1 MNRIDELEGL
11 RGLLAAWV
19 VIVHLLPAAGIEP
32 NALGVFKPLF
42 GELIRVQV
50 FCIMSGFVIFMMMAK
65 VQEDYSVYI
74 VRRLKRIYPVYIL
87 AFVLSIL
94 FSGIAYEALQGARFD
109 SIRNA
114 GRVALLD
121 AGFSQW
127 PQHVLAHMTLTH
139 GIIPHNWL
147 PSGAYTFLGQ
157 AWNIST
163 EFQFYLIAP
172 LVFWCLHRQNL
183 LTRALYVAGLLL
195 VWFLLRKWPNNA
207 SLAKYAIYF
216 ATGILSYYAWKLDW
230 SDNRFFNPVT
240 VVLAALAIGLFN
252 LAIGGWVFIFGSAL
266 IVRDQDRSTGYIAKF
281 LKHPVMIA
289 LGGISYSLY
298 LLHMIPLYFW
308 MYAINDLP
316 LDKTAYFIL
325 LAMLTF
331 ATAIPMSILCN
342 RYVESR
348 FYKSKGKKSRTVP
361 ATSNAQ

>member
-65 VQEDYSVYI
+65 VKEDYPVYI
-74 VRRLKRIYPVYIL
+74 ARRLRRIYPVYIL
-87 AFVLSIL
+87 AFGLSIL
-94 FSGIAYEALQGARFD
+94 FSGIAYEALQQARFG

-114 GRVALLD
+114 GRIDLLD

-127 PQHVLAHMTLTH
+127 PQHVLAHVTLTH

-183 LTRALYVAGLLL
+183 ITRGIYIAGLLFACL
-195 VWFLLRKWPNNA
+195 LLRQWPNSA
-207 SLAKYAIYF
+207 SLGKYIIYF

-230 SDNRFFNPVT
+230 SDRRFFNPVT
-240 VVLAALAIGLFN
+240 VVLAALVIGWFK
-252 LAIGGWVFIFGSAL
+252 LAIGGWIFIFGSAL
-266 IVRDQDRSTGYIAKF
+266 IVRDQERSAGYTAGF
-281 LKHPVMIA
+281 LKHPVMIF

-308 MYAINDLP
+308 MYAINGLP
-316 LDKTAYFIL
+316 LDKTAYFTL
-325 LAMLTF
+325 LTTLTF
-331 ATAIPMSILCN
+331 ATAIPMSIMCN

-348 FYKSKGKKSRTVP
+348 FYSSKANKPKAVP
-361 ATSNAQ
+361 VTSSP